1 MSRTVARPT
10 SGAGCGR
17 CTIIASSGP
26 AAAGSSWNDTA
37 SRLNPAGSKPRAG
50 GAAEELEALSRII
63 EALNERFGLNLG
75 PEHRVT
81 PEQIRAAL
89 EKDAGLDASAK
100 VNTRENVRLT
110 FDEPWTLPPAR

>member
-1 MSRTVARPT
+1 MHDHRIQRTSR
-10 SGAGCGR
+10 GR
-17 CTIIASSGP
+17 IKLERHGEP
-26 AAAGSSWNDTA
+26 
-37 SRLNPAGSKPRAG
+37 LEPAGSKPRAG

-100 VNTRENVRLT
+100 VNARENVRLT